1 MKTIRILGSL
11 NCDLTIRAP
20 YLPKAGETLKGS
32 DFLINA
38 GGKGANQAYACAK
51 LGGNVSM
58 AGCVGQ
64 DAFGE
69 MLLQSLSSVGVDTH
83 LIRRTAERSTGVAM
97 ITVIDGDNRIILDE
111 GANACVSEED
121 IYALLDGAKEGDILL
136 VQLENPLPV
145 IHKALSLAKERGL
158 FTVLNPAPAVKEAKS
173 FVCHSDLITPNRN
186 ELALLSGKEGL
197 DEGIDELLERGAS
210 RMIVTLGGEGSYY
223 ADRET
228 RFSVPA
234 ISAGKAID
242 TTAAGDTFCGA
253 LCVKLAEGETMEGA
267 MRFASACSGIAVTR
281 RGAQAS
287 VPTRPEAERLLS
299 EN

>member
-1 MKTIRILGSL
+1 MMKDIRIFGSL

-51 LGGNVSM
+51 LGGDVSM

-69 MLLQSLSSVGVDTH
+69 MLLQNLSSAGVDTRF
-83 LIRRTAERSTGVAM
+83 IRKTGRSTGVAM
-97 ITVIDGDNRIILDE
+97 ITIIDGDNRIILDE

-121 IYALLDGAKEGDILL
+121 VYALLDGAKEGDILL

-145 IHKALSLAKERGL
+145 IQKALSLAKERGL
-158 FTVLNPAPAVKEAKS
+158 FTVLNPAPAVKEAK
-173 FVCHSDLITPNRN
+173 VLVRDADLITPNRN

-210 RMIVTLGGEGSYY
+210 RVIVTLGGEGSYY

-253 LCVKLAEGETMEGA
+253 LCVKLAEGATMKEA

-287 VPTRPEAERLLS
+287 VPTRPEAESLLAKF
-299 EN
+299 